1 MRQDYKDHMLQLAD
15 NEEEIKQDS
24 ANQNNEESVNEVENE
39 NSEN

>member
-1 MRQDYKDHMLQLAD
+1 MRQDYKDDVLQLAY

-24 ANQNNEESVNEVENE
+24 ANKNNEESVNKVENE